1 LPLPCG
7 CNVSKSIAK
16 LFFGTILSDNSASL
30 HCKLQFMK
38 KVFVLFALLLTA
50 AVSFAQTAPL
60 LVQLDGTGSPYLNH
74 SIGPK
79 ENFYSIGRIYNIS
92 PKVYAPYNKIEL
104 ASALSIGQVLRIP
117 LNEVNFWQSGVRK
130 ENEVVVPVYYE
141 IKGKGR
147 LMEIG
152 KMFNTDEAS
161 LKSWNNLSSDA
172 VAAGK
177 KIIIGFLKVDKTLSP
192 LAAQGMNVRSEPN
205 IVKQEPK
212 PEAKKEP
219 EVVKKEEPK
228 VTPPVVKKEEP
239 KITPPVVKKEEPKI
253 VTPPVVKKE
262 EPKPEPVKQEPVVV
276 KKEEVKYEPAS
287 YSGNGFFKDEFNR
300 QSNNGKQIAS
310 NAGSGSIFKS
320 TSGWSDGKY
329 YVLLDKVEKGT
340 IVMIKNPSNGK
351 AIYAKVLGGV
361 EETSPGSG
369 YLFRVSNAAA
379 AQLGI
384 STENFSAELIWG
396 K

>member
-1 LPLPCG
+1 
-7 CNVSKSIAK
+7 
-16 LFFGTILSDNSASL
+16 
-30 HCKLQFMK
+30 MK
-38 KVFVLFALLLTA
+38 KVIGSFVCFLIA
-50 AVSFAQTAPL
+50 AFSVAQTTPL
-60 LVQLDGTGSPYLNH
+60 LVQLDGSGLPYLNH
-74 SIGPK
+74 KIGPK

-92 PKVYAPYNKIEL
+92 PKVYAPYNNMDMT
-104 ASALSIGQVLRIP
+104 SALSIGQVLRIP

-141 IKGKGR
+141 IKGRGR
-147 LMEIG
+147 LTEVG

-161 LKSWNNLSSDA
+161 LKSWNNISADA
-172 VAAGK
+172 APAGK

-192 LAAQGMNVRSEPN
+192 LAAQGMNVRSEPAV
-205 IVKQEPK
+205 VKQEPK
-212 PEAKKEP
+212 TKPEIKKEP
-219 EVVKKEEPK
+219 EVIKKEEPK
-228 VTPPVVKKEEP
+228 AAPPVVKKEEP
-239 KITPPVVKKEEPKI
+239 KVVTP
-253 VTPPVVKKE
+253 PPVVKKE

-276 KKEEVKYEPAS
+276 KKEEVKYEPSS

-310 NAGSGSIFKS
+310 SAGNGSVFKS
-320 TSGWSDGKY
+320 TSGWGDGKY

-340 IVMIKNPSNGK
+340 IVMIRNPMNGK
-351 AIYAKVLGGV
+351 AVYAKVLGGV

-384 STENFSAELIWG
+384 NAENFNAELVWG

>member
-1 LPLPCG
+1 L
-7 CNVSKSIAK
+7 V
-16 LFFGTILSDNSASL
+16 
-30 HCKLQFMK
+30 
-38 KVFVLFALLLTA
+38 
-50 AVSFAQTAPL
+50 
-60 LVQLDGTGSPYLNH
+60 VQLDQAGNPYLNH

-92 PKVYAPYNKIEL
+92 PKVYAPYNQMDL
-104 ASALSIGQVLRIP
+104 TAALSIGQVLRIP
-117 LNEVNFWQSGVRK
+117 LNEVNFWQSGTRK
-130 ENEVVVPVYYE
+130 ETEAVIPVYYE

-147 LMEIG
+147 LQEIG

-161 LKSWNNLSSDA
+161 IKSWNNITGDA
-172 VAAGK
+172 AAAGK
-177 KIIIGFLKVDKTLSP
+177 KVIIGFLKVDKTLSP
-192 LAAQGMNVRSEPN
+192 LAAQGMSVRSEPT
-205 IVKQEPK
+205 IAKQEPK
-212 PEAKKEP
+212 KESEIVKKEEP
-219 EVVKKEEPK
+219 KVKPAVVKKEEPK
-228 VTPPVVKKEEP
+228 V
-239 KITPPVVKKEEPKI
+239 

-262 EPKPEPVKQEPVVV
+262 EPKPEPVKQEPVVI

-300 QSNNGKQIAS
+300 QSNNGQQIAS
-310 NAGSGSIFKS
+310 NAGNGATFKS

-329 YVLLDKVEKGT
+329 YVLLDRVEKGT

-369 YLFRVSNAAA
+369 YLFRISNAAA

-384 STENFSAELIWG
+384 NAENFNAELIWG

>member
-1 LPLPCG
+1 
-7 CNVSKSIAK
+7 
-16 LFFGTILSDNSASL
+16 
-30 HCKLQFMK
+30 MK
-38 KVFVLFALLLTA
+38 KIFVLVILILVAGA
-50 AVSFAQTAPL
+50 SFAQTTPL
-60 LVQLDGTGSPYLNH
+60 IVQLDNSGNPYLNH

-92 PKVYAPYNKIEL
+92 PKVYAPYNNLEL

-117 LNEVNFWQSGVRK
+117 LNEINFWQSGVRK
-130 ENEVVVPVYYE
+130 ETEAVIPVYYE

-147 LMEIG
+147 LQEIS
-152 KMFNTDEAS
+152 KMFKTDEAS
-161 LKSWNNLSSDA
+161 LKSWNNVSADA

-192 LAAQGMNVRSEPN
+192 LAAQGMNVRSEPT
-205 IVKQEPK
+205 IVKQEPR
-212 PEAKKEP
+212 KES
-219 EVVKKEEPK
+219 EIVKKEEQPK
-228 VTPPVVKKEEP
+228 TTPPVVKKEEP
-239 KITPPVVKKEEPKI
+239 KV

-262 EPKPEPVKQEPVVV
+262 EPKPEPVKQEPVIV
-276 KKEEVKYEPAS
+276 KKEEAKYEPAS

-310 NAGSGSIFKS
+310 NVGNGAIFKS

-329 YVLLDKVEKGT
+329 YVLLDRVEKGT

-351 AIYAKVLGGV
+351 AIFAKVLGGV

-384 STENFSAELIWG
+384 SAENFNAELVWG